1 MNTSERASEGTNMSV
16 EDALREARIHELPL
30 SPATCVAMGTRVG
43 EVLELM
49 KRKRAHC
56 VLVCEG
62 ERLRGIFTERDVVMK
77 VLGLP
82 VDWEAPIESFMTSS
96 PVTLR
101 PEDRIWEA
109 MRLMD
114 EGGYRHIPL
123 VVEGERVVGVVSVQD
138 IVDFLAEHFPT
149 EVFNLPP
156 RSDQVFAAP
165 DGA

>member
-1 MNTSERASEGTNMSV
+1 MSV
-16 EDALREARIHELPL
+16 EDALRETRIRELPL
-30 SPATCVAMGTRVG
+30 SPAACVPMGTRVG
-43 EVLELM
+43 DVLELM
-49 KRKRAHC
+49 RRQRAHC
-56 VLVCEG
+56 VLICEK

-82 VDWEAPIESFMTSS
+82 VDLGAPIETFMTPS
-96 PVTLR
+96 PVTLH

-123 VVEGERVVGVVSVQD
+123 VVEDDRVAGVISVQD
-138 IVDFLAEHFPT
+138 VIDFLAEHFPA

-156 RSDQVFAAP
+156 RSDQVFEAP
-165 DGA
+165 EGA

>member
-1 MNTSERASEGTNMSV
+1 MSV
-16 EDALREARIHELPL
+16 EDALREARIRELSL
-30 SPATCVAMGTRVG
+30 SPAACVPMGTRVS

-49 KRKRAHC
+49 KRQRAHC
-56 VLVCEG
+56 VLICEG

-82 VDWEAPIESFMTSS
+82 VDLGAPIETLMTPS
-96 PVTLR
+96 PVTLH

-114 EGGYRHIPL
+114 EGGYRHVPL
-123 VVEGERVVGVVSVQD
+123 VVEDDRVAGVISVQD
-138 IVDFLAEHFPT
+138 IIDFLAEHFPA

-156 RSDQVFAAP
+156 RSDQVFEAP
-165 DGA
+165 EGA